1 MQFKV
6 WQKYIKDR
14 CELLIAAKTLN
25 STLTLSPA
33 VFFPASG
40 VDEAVWLSCLSN
52 LSFLVWSSFSF
63 CWSLTVRAMSASFP
77 PPPPPLPQS
86 ILSSRPR
93 SGPPPVVDLKKQRI
107 GTAFPYFFFFP
118 LRPLQR
124 VE

>member
-1 MQFKV
+1 MP
-6 WQKYIKDR
+6 KYLKDR
-14 CELLIAAKTLN
+14 YELLCSMYLLLKMLN

-93 SGPPPVVDLKKQRI
+93 SGPPPVVDLKKQRKKSLLQ
-107 GTAFPYFFFFP
+107 PSPMFFI
-118 LRPLQR
+118 LLAAGRC
-124 VE
+124 

>member
-1 MQFKV
+1 M
-6 WQKYIKDR
+6 
-14 CELLIAAKTLN
+14 LN

-40 VDEAVWLSCLSN
+40 VEEAVWLSCLSN

-77 PPPPPLPQS
+77 PPPPPPLPQS

-93 SGPPPVVDLKKQRI
+93 SGPPPVVDLKKQRKKSLLQ
-107 GTAFPYFFFFP
+107 PSPMFFY
-118 LRPLQR
+118 Q
-124 VE
+124 